1 MSAPADGTNGGD
13 ATASEREAVAN
24 EGEALAFTEPPE
36 PDVYGPE
43 RMAPRPV
50 PSEFESADDVQDV
63 NFVPAPCQVACPIG
77 TDAPSYLAY
86 IWEGKTEE
94 AFEAITATN
103 PFSSVCGR
111 VCDAPCEP
119 ACRRADSDGPI
130 AIRNLKRF
138 VMDELGAS
146 YRPPAV
152 PVTRTETIGIVGGGP
167 AGLTTAQ
174 DLSEAGYAVDVYE
187 MTSMLGGYM
196 TWGIPAF
203 RCPREIFEE
212 DIDRMLARCPGI
224 TVHLDTELG
233 VDVTL
238 EELKERH
245 DAILLSIGAWWGKGV
260 GLEQPT
266 EDERVIDGVTFL
278 RRVNDGARPTMPA
291 RVVVVGA
298 GDVAMDACRV
308 AKRLPG
314 CEHVQVLYRRGED
327 EIPARLDE
335 LEGALKE
342 EVELI
347 YNVQPVAVTG
357 ENGDFALRC
366 VRTELGEPEEDG
378 RRWPENVAGSEHE
391 YECGLVILATG
402 QRTESDH
409 LDGLELLHEDKVR
422 TDWASMRTADRK
434 VFAAGDAAFGPSTI
448 VMAMQHGHRAAY
460 YMKSFLEG
468 VEDPLPYRVPFKTR
482 RVPIAQDPEWEVFHR
497 EEQDFHGLGANPVQF
512 PEIESKYDLDAAR
525 REAAR
530 CYRCDAETGS
540 ADYSVHAREDI
551 FVMARTQPG
560 DGLKQRATF
569 SKRLRSPIDLQ
580 ETDLPPSFDDLV
592 FLPANLSRL
601 VIDPYRDACRVNVTL
616 GDAADA
622 GDAGGVVELAAPFI
636 ASGFDR
642 APSEVMTSLS
652 RALAAV
658 GLAYLGQERPDGVP
672 WLQLVAA
679 GDEPSPDAAAI
690 INVSE
695 GDVAALPTRL
705 HAGQLVGITA
715 TAAQLRAAI
724 PLALEAELDLLV
736 LDACPSLVEAGSE
749 VGAHPDLT
757 VMRDTI
763 AIMRELNREEDLGLI
778 FRGGVRS
785 GTDGAKLIGL
795 GANVAAVGVAL
806 GLAMG
811 GTIEGGELAFYGNV
825 DIDERAE
832 MAELFC
838 RALLSEAAIMPR
850 CTGKTDLRNIEPEDL
865 RAITIATAR
874 ATGMPL
880 AGAREIAALE
890 SAS

>member
-1 MSAPADGTNGGD
+1 MSAPNDETVGQRAPDM
-13 ATASEREAVAN
+13 
-24 EGEALAFTEPPE
+24 FTEPPE
-36 PDVYGPE
+36 PDVYGAE
-43 RMAPRPV
+43 RVVPRPV
-50 PSEFESADDVQDV
+50 PLEFEASDDVEDV

-119 ACRRADSDGPI
+119 ACRRADSDGPV

-138 VMDELGAS
+138 VMDELGAT

-152 PVTRTETIGIVGGGP
+152 PVTRDKTIGIVGGGP
-167 AGLTTAQ
+167 AGLTAAQ
-174 DLSEAGYAVDVYE
+174 DLAEAGYAVDVYE

-212 DIDRMLARCPGI
+212 DINRILARCPGI
-224 TVHLDTELG
+224 TVHLDTALG
-233 VDVTL
+233 RDVTL
-238 EELKERH
+238 EQLKERH
-245 DAILLSIGAWWGKGV
+245 EAVLLSIGAWWGKGV

-266 EDERVIDGVTFL
+266 TDERVIDGVTFL
-278 RRVNDGARPTMPA
+278 RRVNDGERPTMPS

-347 YNVQPVAVTG
+347 YNVQPVAVG
-357 ENGDFALRC
+357 EGAGDDSVLRC
-366 VRTELGEPEEDG
+366 VRTELGAPAEDG
-378 RRWPENVAGSEHE
+378 RRWPENVPGSEHE

-402 QRTESDH
+402 QRTASDH
-409 LDGLELLHEDKVR
+409 LDELGLLHEDKVR
-422 TDWASMRTADRK
+422 TDWASMRTADPQ
-434 VFAAGDAAFGPSTI
+434 VFAAGDGAFGPSTI

-460 YMKSFLEG
+460 YLKSYLEG
-468 VEDPLPYRVPFKTR
+468 VETPLPYRVPFKTR

-497 EEQDFHGLGANPVQF
+497 EEQDFHGLGKNPVQF
-512 PEIESKYDLDAAR
+512 PEIESAYDLDAAR

-551 FVMARTQPG
+551 FVMARTRPD
-560 DGLKQRATF
+560 DGPKQRATF
-569 SKRLRSPIDLQ
+569 TKRLKSPIDLQ
-580 ETDLPPSFDDLV
+580 DAERPPSFDDLV

-616 GDAADA
+616 GDRI
-622 GDAGGVVELAAPFI
+622 ELTAPFVG
-636 ASGFDR
+636 SGFDA
-642 APSEVMTSLS
+642 APEEVRKALS
-652 RALAAV
+652 GGLAAV
-658 GLAYLGQERPDGVP
+658 GLAYLGRRPLEDVP
-672 WLQLVAA
+672 WLQLVSA
-679 GDEPSPDAAAI
+679 GDEPSEDAAAI
-690 INVSE
+690 INVSHS
-695 GDVAALPTRL
+695 GVATPPARL
-705 HAGQLVGITA
+705 VEGQLTGLTA
-715 TAAQLRAAI
+715 TVGQLREAI
-724 PLALEAELDLLV
+724 PLALEAELDILV
-736 LDACPSLVEAGSE
+736 LDACPPLTDDASE
-749 VGAHPDLT
+749 IAAHPDLT

-763 AIMRELNREEDLGLI
+763 AIMRGLNREEELHLI
-778 FRGGVRS
+778 FTGGVRS

-811 GTIEGGELAFYGNV
+811 GTLDAGSLVFHGNV
-825 DIDERAE
+825 DIAERAE

-838 RALLSEAAIMPR
+838 RALFSEAAIMPR

-865 RAITIATAR
+865 RAITIATAT
-874 ATGMPL
+874 ATGIPL
-880 AGAREIAALE
+880 AGARELATLKP
-890 SAS
+890 AS